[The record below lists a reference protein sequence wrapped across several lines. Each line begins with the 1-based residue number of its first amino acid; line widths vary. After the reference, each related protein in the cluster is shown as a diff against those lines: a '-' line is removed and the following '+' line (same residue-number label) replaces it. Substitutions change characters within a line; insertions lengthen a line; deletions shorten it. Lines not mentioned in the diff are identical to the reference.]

1 MSIKKLIAEFDRD
14 ITLFNFD
21 DKIDELVE
29 TFPKGMSIVVKVETL
44 EDKSV
49 ATLWSNPDSNAYE
62 RKVWQV

>member
-1 MSIKKLIAEFDRD
+1 MKKLIAEFDKD

-29 TFPKGMSIVVKVETL
+29 TFPKGISIVVKVENL
-44 EDKSV
+44 KDKSI
-49 ATLWSNPDSNAYE
+49 ATLSPNPDPNVLE

>member
-1 MSIKKLIAEFDRD
+1 MKKVTVEFDKD

-29 TFPKGMSIVVKVETL
+29 TFPKGISVVIKVDTL
-44 EDKSV
+44 KDKSI
-49 ATLWSNPDSNAYE
+49 ATLWPNPDPNVLE

>member
-1 MSIKKLIAEFDRD
+1 MKKLIAEFDKD

-29 TFPKGMSIVVKVETL
+29 TFPEGTSVVIKVDTL
-44 EDKSV
+44 KDKSI
-49 ATLWSNPDSNAYE
+49 ATLWPNPDPNVLE

>member
-1 MSIKKLIAEFDRD
+1 MNKLIVEFDKD

-29 TFPKGMSIVVKVETL
+29 TFPKGISVVIKVDTL
-44 EDKSV
+44 KDKSI
-49 ATLWSNPDSNAYE
+49 ATLWPNPDPNVLE

>member
-1 MSIKKLIAEFDRD
+1 MNKLIVEFDKD

-29 TFPKGMSIVVKVETL
+29 TFPKGISIIIKVDTL
-44 EDKSV
+44 KDKSI
-49 ATLWSNPDSNAYE
+49 ATLWPNPDPNVLE

>member
-1 MSIKKLIAEFDRD
+1 MRKLIAEFDKD

-49 ATLWSNPDSNAYE
+49 ATLWPNPDSNAYE
-62 RKVWQV
+62 RKVWQI

>member
-1 MSIKKLIAEFDRD
+1 MKKLIAEFEKD

-29 TFPKGMSIVVKVETL
+29 TFPKGISIVVKVENL
-44 EDKSV
+44 KDKSI
-49 ATLWSNPDSNAYE
+49 ATLSPNPDPNVLE

>member
-1 MSIKKLIAEFDRD
+1 MKKLIAEFDKD

-29 TFPKGMSIVVKVETL
+29 TFPKGTSVVIKVDTL
-44 EDKSV
+44 KDKSI
-49 ATLWSNPDSNAYE
+49 ATLWPNPDPNVLE